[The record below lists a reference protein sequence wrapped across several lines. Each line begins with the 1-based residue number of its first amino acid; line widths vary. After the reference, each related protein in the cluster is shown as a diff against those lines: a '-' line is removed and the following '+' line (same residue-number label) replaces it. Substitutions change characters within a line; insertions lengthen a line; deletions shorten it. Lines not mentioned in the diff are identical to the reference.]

1 MEDLY
6 TWILMHPSM
15 FVPDGVNV
23 YLAEAVKKAVKKPV
37 SCVGALGDPDQM
49 EEILES
55 GKADLIAL
63 GRGLVA
69 DPDLPKKVLAG
80 KPEDIRR
87 CLRCYTCQG
96 QMMKTR
102 NIICA
107 VNPIIGRE
115 YEAMHQLPAARK
127 HRVAVVGGG
136 PGGMQ
141 AAITAA
147 QRGHEVT
154 LYEKS
159 GALGGAL
166 KFAEHEDFKVL
177 LYKLAQ
183 WQIHTLEQLGV
194 KVVLNCTVTK
204 EFLDGLDVDDVIC
217 AVGADPIR
225 PSQFGIPG
233 DNYVLGTDLFEDGVT
248 IGDKVVI
255 MGGGLVGCETG
266 LHLAELGKSV
276 TIIEMAP
283 EIAAETTAAH
293 RRALKVRMGLFP
305 EMAGG
310 KNTKPGLVPP
320 VLATSTKCKEIT
332 AQGVVAITPEG
343 EEKLF
348 PADTVICAL
357 GLRARTGLV
366 DELRGTKHN
375 FIPIGDCQRP
385 QQVTQAIRAGYDAAI
400 TLD

>member
-1 MEDLY
+1 
-6 TWILMHPSM
+6 
-15 FVPDGVNV
+15 
-23 YLAEAVKKAVKKPV
+23 
-37 SCVGALGDPDQM
+37 
-49 EEILES
+49 
-55 GKADLIAL
+55 
-63 GRGLVA
+63 
-69 DPDLPKKVLAG
+69 
-80 KPEDIRR
+80 
-87 CLRCYTCQG
+87 
-96 QMMKTR
+96 
-102 NIICA
+102 
-107 VNPIIGRE
+107 
-115 YEAMHQLPAARK
+115 
-127 HRVAVVGGG
+127 
-136 PGGMQ
+136 
-141 AAITAA
+141 
-147 QRGHEVT
+147 
-154 LYEKS
+154 
-159 GALGGAL
+159 
-166 KFAEHEDFKVL
+166 
-177 LYKLAQ
+177 
-183 WQIHTLEQLGV
+183 
-194 KVVLNCTVTK
+194 
-204 EFLDGLDVDDVIC
+204 VDDVIC

-248 IGDKVVI
+248 IGDQVVI